1 MSVSTRLYRYA
12 RPSIAAAYSRLFDS
26 HVLTRAQ
33 LLDNPPEGYSVYQF
47 GTNESYNFDR
57 PRHTGEF
64 PTVIERQVG
73 ERTVPSSF
81 VVEATDAT
89 VIGPSALVDASGYL
103 LLESALGEY
112 ERLIDASVRALLSG
126 QLPFETR
133 FQHTNVTGYDDPIFL
148 LTGPWSTE
156 YYHWITDYLIQV
168 FAIEA
173 YRERVGRDPLVLV
186 PSNPPAWIRDSL
198 SFAGIDDNRIL
209 EWAGGRTTFSSV
221 AVGGSHYH
229 TISARESHAPS
240 PTMIAQL
247 GDRIRA
253 AVPEVKADVADQAK
267 RLYVSR
273 ADATDRR
280 VRNENALMKVLDDYG
295 FERIVPGKKSFAEQ
309 VQLFSEAE
317 IVLGP
322 HGAGLTNIVFATETV
337 LIELFGS
344 YRNACF
350 FVLAKEINHDYAC
363 VTCRPEGADLIINPN
378 DVDAVLDAIISSD
391 V

>member
-1 MSVSTRLYRYA
+1 M
-12 RPSIAAAYSRLFDS
+12 
-26 HVLTRAQ
+26 
-33 LLDNPPEGYSVYQF
+33 
-47 GTNESYNFDR
+47 
-57 PRHTGEF
+57 

-73 ERTVPSSF
+73 ERTVPGSF

-89 VIGPSALVDASGYL
+89 VVGPSALVDASGYL
-103 LLESALGEY
+103 LLESTLGEY

-133 FQHTNVTGYDDPIFL
+133 FQNADIPGYDEPVFL

-173 YRERVGRDPLVLV
+173 YRERVGRDPLVLI

-198 SFAGIDDNRIL
+198 SFAGINHDRTL
-209 EWAGGRTTFSSV
+209 EWAGGRTSFSSV
-221 AVGGSHYH
+221 AVGGSRYH
-229 TISARESHAPS
+229 TMSARESHAPS
-240 PTMIAQL
+240 PMTMAQL
-247 GDRIRA
+247 GDRIRV
-253 AVPEVKADVADQAK
+253 AVPEAKTDVADQAK

-280 VRNENALMKVLDDYG
+280 VRNEGALMEILDDYG
-295 FERIVPGKKSFAEQ
+295 FERIIPGEKSFAEQ
-309 VQLFSEAE
+309 VRLFSEAE

-322 HGAGLTNIVFATETV
+322 HGAGLTNIIFATETV

-350 FVLAKEINHDYAC
+350 FVLAKGMDHGYAC
-363 VTCRPEGADLIINPN
+363 VTCRPEGADLVVNPG
-378 DVDAVLDAIISSD
+378 DIDAVLDIVVSGE